1 MTEQVILV
9 DSNNNT
15 IGEEEKIKTHQLGL
29 LHRAFSIFVLR
40 KNQVPEV
47 LFQKRALTKYHSS
60 GLWTNSCCG
69 HPRPGETVQEA
80 ANRRLQEEIGLNLP
94 LKEIGVFTY
103 KANVGNNLI
112 EHEIDHVF
120 IDYWKG
126 QPIIPNPE
134 EVEQLEWY
142 DLHKVLKEINH
153 KPFLYTAWIGQALEI
168 AIDYT
173 NNTNDEL
180 WSSSCPK
187 LDLGSTSK

>member
-1 MTEQVILV
+1 MIEQVILV

-15 IGEEEKIKTHQLGL
+15 IGAEEKIKAHQLGL
-29 LHRAFSIFVLR
+29 LHRAFSIFILR

-47 LFQKRALTKYHSS
+47 LFQKRAVTKYHSS

-69 HPRPGETVQEA
+69 HPRPGETVNEA

-103 KANVGNNLI
+103 KANVGNNLT

-120 IDYWKG
+120 IGYWEG
-126 QPIIPNPE
+126 QSIVPNSE
-134 EVEQLEWY
+134 EVERLKWY
-142 DLHKVLKEINH
+142 NLHKVLKEINH
-153 KPFLYTAWIGQALEI
+153 KPSLYTAWIAQALEI
-168 AIDYT
+168 VIDYT

-180 WSSSCPK
+180 WSSGVTQVGN
-187 LDLGSTSK
+187 GS

>member
-1 MTEQVILV
+1 MIEQVILV

-15 IGEEEKIKTHQLGL
+15 IGEEEKIKAHQLGL

-47 LFQKRALTKYHSS
+47 LFQKRALAKYHSS

-80 ANRRLQEEIGLNLP
+80 ANRRLQEEIGLNLL

-120 IDYWKG
+120 IGYWQG

-134 EVEQLEWY
+134 EVEQLKWY
-142 DLHKVLKEINH
+142 DLDKVLKEINN
-153 KPFLYTAWIGQALEI
+153 KPSLYTAWIGQALEI
-168 AIDYT
+168 VIDYT

-180 WSSSCPK
+180 WSSSHPK
-187 LDLGSTSK
+187 LDLGSIK